1 MKKYKIRFYGFGI
14 FGTTEMS
21 FNTEPTIE
29 MIEDLLALHMSGDNL
44 QIGNNT
50 KGLAKI
56 EPDTFYSATR
66 FTITYEEIFDEVK
79 KEKEL
84 ILGSWV

>member
-14 FGTTEMS
+14 FGTTEML
-21 FNTEPTIE
+21 FNTEPSIE
-29 MIEDLLALHMSGDNL
+29 MLEDTLALHMD
-44 QIGNNT
+44 

-56 EPDTFYSATR
+56 ESDTFYSDTR
-66 FTITYEEIFDEVK
+66 FIITYEEDSNNTK

-84 ILGSWV
+84 VLESWV

>member
-14 FGTTEMS
+14 FGTTEML

-29 MIEDLLALHMSGDNL
+29 MLEDTLALHMD
-44 QIGNNT
+44 

-56 EPDTFYSATR
+56 ESDTFYSGTR
-66 FTITYEEIFDEVK
+66 FTIAYEEIFDEVK
-79 KEKEL
+79 KEKEN

>member
-14 FGTTEMS
+14 FGTTEMP

-29 MIEDLLALHMSGDNL
+29 MIEDTLALHM
-44 QIGNNT
+44 NN
-50 KGLAKI
+50 GIAKI
-56 EPDTFYSATR
+56 ESDTFFSATR
-66 FTITYEEIFDEVK
+66 FTIAYEEIFDEVK
-79 KEKEL
+79 KEKEN

>member
-14 FGTTEMS
+14 FGTTEMP

-29 MIEDLLALHMSGDNL
+29 MIEDTLALHMN
-44 QIGNNT
+44 
-50 KGLAKI
+50 KGITEI
-56 EPDTFYSATR
+56 EQDKFYSDTR
-66 FTITYEEIFDEVK
+66 FTITYEEDSNNIK
-79 KEKEL
+79 KEKEN

>member
-14 FGTTEMS
+14 FGTTEML
-21 FNTEPTIE
+21 FNTEPSIE
-29 MIEDLLALHMSGDNL
+29 MLEDTLALHMDSG
-44 QIGNNT
+44 I
-50 KGLAKI
+50 AKI
-56 EPDTFYSATR
+56 ESDTFFSDTR
-66 FTITYEEIFDEVK
+66 FTIAYEEIFDEVK

>member
-14 FGTTEMS
+14 FGTTEML

-29 MIEDLLALHMSGDNL
+29 MLEDTLALHMD
-44 QIGNNT
+44 
-50 KGLAKI
+50 KRLAKI
-56 EPDTFYSATR
+56 ESDTFYSDTR
-66 FTITYEEIFDEVK
+66 FTITYEEDFNNTK
-79 KEKEL
+79 KEKQN

>member
-1 MKKYKIRFYGFGI
+1 MKKYKIRFCGFGI
-14 FGTTEMS
+14 VGIIEVP
-21 FNTEPTIE
+21 FNTEPTVD
-29 MIEDLLALHMSGDNL
+29 MIEDTLALHMN
-44 QIGNNT
+44 
-50 KGLAKI
+50 KGLIKI
-56 EPDTFYSATR
+56 EQDKFYYDER

>member
-14 FGTTEMS
+14 FGTTEML
-21 FNTEPTIE
+21 FNTEPSIE
-29 MIEDLLALHMSGDNL
+29 MLEDTLALHMN
-44 QIGNNT
+44 
-50 KGLAKI
+50 KGIAKI
-56 EPDTFYSATR
+56 ESDTFFSGTR

>member
-14 FGTTEMS
+14 TGTTEMP

-29 MIEDLLALHMSGDNL
+29 MLEDTLALHMNE
-44 QIGNNT
+44 
-50 KGLAKI
+50 GLAKI
-56 EPDTFYSATR
+56 EQDKFYSGTR

-79 KEKEL
+79 KEKEN

>member
-14 FGTTEMS
+14 FGTTEMP

-29 MIEDLLALHMSGDNL
+29 MIEDTLVLHMNE
-44 QIGNNT
+44 
-50 KGLAKI
+50 GLAKI
-56 EPDTFYSATR
+56 ESDTFYSATR
-66 FTITYEEIFDEVK
+66 FTITYEEDFNNIK